1 MNLGVDKPPKVCYNT
16 DTNKGKPKRKEMKS
30 MMNVKYVVES
40 FYDDAKVTV
49 ETNDPEVAV
58 LEMIQ
63 RDVEGVHAH
72 ALDGFTGEV
81 LAIVN
86 NPDGENYSTQEFA
99 LMTLGVLM
107 AHLWGEEDEPE
118 EVEEDVTAGEL
129 VLAIIAD
136 LSEQ

>member
-1 MNLGVDKPPKVCYNT
+1 M
-16 DTNKGKPKRKEMKS
+16 
-30 MMNVKYVVES
+30 KYVVES
-40 FYDDAKVTV
+40 FYDDAKVIV

-63 RDVEGVHAH
+63 RDMEGVHAH

-86 NPDGENYSTQEFA
+86 NPSGENYSTQEFA

-107 AHLWGEEDEPE
+107 VHHWEEGEPE
-118 EVEEDVTAGEL
+118 EVSGGEM
-129 VLAIIAD
+129 VLALIAEMGG
-136 LSEQ
+136 LPQ

>member
-1 MNLGVDKPPKVCYNT
+1 M
-16 DTNKGKPKRKEMKS
+16 
-30 MMNVKYVVES
+30 KYVVES

-63 RDVEGVHAH
+63 RDMEGIHAH

-86 NPDGENYSTQEFA
+86 SPDGENYSTQVFA
-99 LMTLGVLM
+99 VMSLGVVM
-107 AHLWGEEDEPE
+107 AFHWEEGEPE
-118 EVEEDVTAGEL
+118 EVSGGEMM
-129 VLAIIAD
+129 LALIAEMGG
-136 LSEQ
+136 LPQ